1 MSANTTVYVRV
12 LKTHEEWIE
21 VSAVT
26 LEEAEREASKLPNV
40 AYVLGAHYQIPGE
53 VSPKKICP

>member
-1 MSANTTVYVRV
+1 MGAETTVYVRV

-26 LEEAEREASKLPNV
+26 LDEAKFEASKLPNV
-40 AYVLGAHYQIPGE
+40 AAVLDAHYQLRGDI
-53 VSPKKICP
+53 S

>member
-1 MSANTTVYVRV
+1 MGAETTVYVRV

-26 LEEAEREASKLPNV
+26 LTDAELKAWQEKGV
-40 AYVLGAHYQIPGE
+40 TEVLETSYDRPSHGAGE
-53 VSPKKICP
+53 GL